1 MCAIIIPYKMHTAS
15 CLYAKFVIIKAQILT
30 MKKSKKETKE
40 LFYVGIRHGIPIGI
54 GYFAVAF
61 SLGIAARAAG
71 LNVIQATLASLLC
84 NASAGEYAG
93 FTIIAAGAS
102 YFEMIPITLIA
113 NARYILMGCAMS
125 QRFAPN
131 CKTRHRLAVGFDMT
145 DELFAI
151 IMARPGH
158 IEPAYA
164 YGAMCA
170 SVPMWAAGTAL
181 GAAAGSI
188 LPEFIVTAL
197 GLALYGM
204 FLAIIIPPAR
214 RERVIGAIVAVSF
227 AASLAMSR
235 LPRVSEISEGTRTV
249 ILTVIIA
256 SAAALICPRRD
267 EDDDDNTA
275 DEKDLLGD
283 AADGT

>member
-1 MCAIIIPYKMHTAS
+1 
-15 CLYAKFVIIKAQILT
+15 
-30 MKKSKKETKE
+30 MKRSKKETKE
-40 LFYVGIRHGIPIGI
+40 LFYVGMRHGVPIGL

-71 LNVIQATLASLLC
+71 LNVIQAGLASLLC

-125 QRFAPN
+125 QRFAPGGHFL
-131 CKTRHRLAVGFDMT
+131 HRFLVGFDMT

-151 IMARPGH
+151 IMARPGY
-158 IEPAYA
+158 IEPPYA
-164 YGAMCA
+164 YGAMLV
-170 SVPMWAAGTAL
+170 SIPMWAAGTAL

-188 LPEFIVTAL
+188 LPKFIVTAL
-197 GLALYGM
+197 GLSLYGM

-214 RERVIGAIVAVSF
+214 RERMIGVIVAVSF
-227 AASLAMSR
+227 AASWAMAR
-235 LPRVSEISEGTRTV
+235 LPRVCEISEGTRTV

-267 EDDDDNTA
+267 DDGDDNTA
-275 DEKDLLGD
+275 DKVKTPEGT
-283 AADGT
+283 ADGT